1 MKKYSRE
8 DQRIMATWALDCAE
22 RVLPLFEAVAP
33 SDARP
38 RDAIEAGR
46 RWVAT
51 GTFSMNVIRAA
62 SLSAHAAA
70 KDVKHM
76 DPACQAAHAAG
87 QAVATAHVPQH
98 AYGSAYYALRAL
110 AASASEDPATLVR
123 EELDW
128 QSSRLPDHLR
138 NDVMHRLSIRVVHG
152 TVKVTLTKGP
162 DF

>member
-22 RVLPLFEAVAP
+22 RVLPLFDAAAP
-33 SDARP
+33 DDARP
-38 RDAIEAGR
+38 RHAIEVGR
-46 RWVAT
+46 EWVTT
-51 GTFSMNVIRAA
+51 GSVAMKVIRAA

-70 KDVKHM
+70 KDVKHL
-76 DPACQAAHAAG
+76 DAACQAAHAAG

-98 AYGSAYYALRAL
+98 AYGGAYYALRAI
-110 AASASEDPATLVR
+110 AASTPGDQARWVT

-128 QSSRLPDHLR
+128 QSTQLPVHLR
-138 NDVMHRLSIRVVHG
+138 DEISTRLGIEY
-152 TVKVTLTKGP
+152 VKGSAKITLIKGP